1 MSIIVLI
8 YLTLNRKGPS
18 QDSPAMKKRPRATF
32 NKRPHSV
39 SPSIPVRPRSP
50 LGKTIG
56 DRRCHSLSPS
66 MEKPTIQ
73 KMSVAESSVSAP
85 ESHGGGSIVSD
96 NNDLEQASIAEKTSV
111 RAMASKLMR
120 SMAGKKRDFLKQ
132 KKTLISLQNSVLEL
146 YATLREME
154 VRTDTKDDTLGEV
167 RVLSVTGWPPH
178 DLLLLVRE
186 DLDLPLNPDI
196 NGIFSLQILQQL
208 SAQLN
213 QIPEEVLGVG
223 AELMARRIELL
234 NLIRAKYRNNAKN
247 AEWDAETEKLHR
259 LLAGIAENLKSKVN
273 YCIDLAKIPWLDRE
287 TMIKKID
294 RLQRENL
301 VLQHKLEDYTKKD
314 GDEGKEC
321 VAEGL
326 TYHKCQSQKLAED
339 LAKERNARES
349 LKEVVAAAESMLRV
363 ARGRIA
369 TLERQL
375 KETRADLDAARRK
388 HKDLEQLVNSPS
400 QQKAYRHRETSYDA
414 RSRKLIEM
422 SKTGEMTIETLS
434 RQRDAL
440 ELRFLKIIIV
450 TFFYQQF
457 WKLRSYKN
465 VLRVKELRDA
475 GDVVEKAAA
484 SREAELRARLDSLT
498 AKMAEQEKN
507 RAAAES
513 RIPGYEVRIK
523 ELEEQLQIY
532 RERSAKLI
540 DIERKR
546 CVEFLPSIETEPT
559 DRETEIWT
567 ELQFTRAALA
577 TTEEEL
583 KQARADKDSFLNSL
597 NKIAQVDGD
606 DSIQDKMGA
615 ELVEREKKIA
625 KLQNVIE
632 QLKENEKTMK
642 QDVTQY
648 ENQLTS
654 LKMEVKRLR
663 NYNCYSKEIPFQ
675 ELQTELLDMHMQV
688 DTLSRERNALVTAAA
703 SRALMLERHERAASL
718 FARILKARRDL
729 TALVEGGGSE
739 PSSLDDSSNAE
750 VSRSLSS
757 VCGNAAETWTA
768 LQAERTRVLR
778 LESAVLAQS
787 LQLERE
793 DRVRTQL
800 ERRRAVLEREVLR
813 AHQSSSAEQ
822 CSSLNASRKNL
833 NWPF

>member
-1 MSIIVLI
+1 MLKCGLMPAAKPPPGRSCM
-8 YLTLNRKGPS
+8 GPS

-326 TYHKCQSQKLAED
+326 TYHKLAED

-440 ELRFLKIIIV
+440 E
-450 TFFYQQF
+450 
-457 WKLRSYKN
+457 
-465 VLRVKELRDA
+465 LRVKELRDA